1 VWGVLEN
8 VVKRNLDFPP
18 EVVIAPTVKRAAY
31 RRINILKGQMTGL
44 WHLIQTGTE
53 TIRILNQAHAIRK
66 AINSLEILI
75 LEDHLNTN
83 LPDRLAFQKDRTTKE
98 LIAIF
103 KRSQ

>member
-1 VWGVLEN
+1 MQYS
-8 VVKRNLDFPP
+8 P
-18 EVVIAPTVKRAAY
+18 ATKRAAH
-31 RRINILKGQMTGL
+31 RRINILKGQMTGF

-66 AINSLEILI
+66 AVASLEILI
-75 LEDHLNTN
+75 LEDHLNRN
-83 LPDRLAFQKDRTTKE
+83 LPDQLASQKERTTKE